1 LIRVLLTIDFFDLS
15 GLYNKMLDCWFTMVY
30 FKIS

>member
-1 LIRVLLTIDFFDLS
+1 MLTIDFFDLS